1 MGCLNSKLLRT
12 RKVEIESGIKIRI
25 PVIEFQVRVWQN
37 ILTKTHL
44 FVNHV
49 ISGTICKP
57 GMDLNLSFKV
67 WELNTI
73 SLEIL
78 LYILRFGYIIGIFS
92 FPVLYFV
99 NKFRKSKL

>member
-1 MGCLNSKLLRT
+1 MGCWNSKLLRT

-37 ILTKTHL
+37 ILTKIHL
-44 FVNHV
+44 FENHV
-49 ISGTICKP
+49 ISGTLCKS

-78 LYILRFGYIIGIFS
+78 LYILRFG
-92 FPVLYFV
+92 
-99 NKFRKSKL
+99 